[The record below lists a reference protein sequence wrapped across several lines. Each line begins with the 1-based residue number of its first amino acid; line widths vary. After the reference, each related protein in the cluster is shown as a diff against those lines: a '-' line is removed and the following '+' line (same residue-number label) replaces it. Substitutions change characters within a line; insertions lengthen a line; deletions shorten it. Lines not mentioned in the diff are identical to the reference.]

1 MLPYF
6 SILSFSAL
14 TAFLIYDPKYR
25 KYDKVFIF
33 LLFILVSLFLSFR
46 SIEIGPDWFSYKEL
60 FQNQINFP
68 FIHSITIGDPAY
80 FGLTW
85 IVRRF
90 TDDIFFVNFLMAF
103 ITMFFYYMFCKFQKY
118 STFSFFIG
126 LPFLILF
133 IINFPRQAAAMTI
146 IAYSMKHILCGNKRE
161 YLLFLLLAMLFHKT
175 AIVFLVLLIDNLEK
189 FKLKNVLLLGLAIT
203 SFFVLFVSKFLS
215 GYILNF
221 STLMQSNAAHIKGI
235 IYLLPAVAYLIFY
248 KQISNVMS
256 SEEIF
261 IIKRL
266 SMIIIFSYFLIFL
279 HPFLYNAMD
288 RLFIYF
294 LPVEVLIFGNYM
306 IRAIKGN
313 QILLYMSMIIVYK
326 FVLFFAWLFLGNKS
340 SFFVPFEFYTL
351 HLF

>member
-14 TAFLIYDPKYR
+14 TAFLIYDSKYR
-25 KYDKVFIF
+25 KYDEVFIF
-33 LLFILVSLFLSFR
+33 LLFILVSLFLGFR

-90 TDDIFFVNFLMAF
+90 TDDILYVNIPMAF
-103 ITMFFYYMFCKFQKY
+103 ITMYFYYMFCKFQKY
-118 STFSFFIG
+118 SAFSFFIG

-146 IAYSMKHILCGNKRE
+146 IAYSMKYILVGSKKE
-161 YLLFLLLAMLFHKT
+161 YLLFILLATLFHKT
-175 AIVFLVLLIDNLEK
+175 AIVFLVLLVDDLEK
-189 FKLKNVLLLGLAIT
+189 FKLRNILLLGIAMI
-203 SFFVLFVSKFLS
+203 SFFLLFVSKYLS
-215 GYILNF
+215 GYVLNF
-221 STLMQSNAAHIKGI
+221 STYMQSSAAHLKGM
-235 IYLLPAVAYLIFY
+235 IYLLPAATYLIFY
-248 KQISNVMS
+248 KQIKYEMS
-256 SEEIF
+256 LEETF

-266 SMIIIFSYFLIFL
+266 AMIIIFSYFLIFL

-294 LPVEVLIFGNYM
+294 FTIEVLIFENYL
-306 IRAIKGN
+306 IRSIKGN
-313 QILLYMSMIIVYK
+313 QILMYMSMIIVYK
-326 FVLFFAWLFLGNKS
+326 FVLFFVWLFLGNKS
-340 SFFVPFEFYTL
+340 TFFLPFKFYTL
-351 HLF
+351 P